1 MRRLALPLLLPLLL
15 FPLLAN
21 AEPATL
27 VRATELK
34 AAPATDAAT
43 VASLPENAAVETLER
58 KGGWTRVKGVAGE
71 GWVRMLAL
79 RFGGPGAAKQ
89 GESGIAQIFNVAR
102 TGTSGTQV
110 TTGARGLD
118 ADQLANAQPN
128 PAELAKM
135 KGYAADR
142 AGAEAFAVQGK
153 LAATPVEYPQP

>member
-1 MRRLALPLLLPLLL
+1 MRTLLLLLLALPLL
-15 FPLLAN
+15 AA

-27 VRATELK
+27 IRATDLK
-34 AAPATDAAT
+34 EEPATDAPT
-43 VASLPENAAVETLER
+43 VAKLPENTAVEALQR
-58 KGGWTRVKGVAGE
+58 KGGWTRIKAGTSE

-79 RFGGPGAAKQ
+79 RFGAPGEVKK
-89 GESGIAQIFNVAR
+89 GDSGVTQLFNVAR

-135 KGYAADR
+135 ANFAAD
-142 AGAEAFAVQGK
+142 AQAAASFAAKGK
-153 LAATPVEYPQP
+153 LSATSVEYPK

>member
-1 MRRLALPLLLPLLL
+1 MRTLLLLLLALPV
-15 FPLLAN
+15 LAA

-27 VRATELK
+27 IRATELK
-34 AAPATDAAT
+34 QAPATDAPT
-43 VASLPENAAVETLER
+43 VAKLAENAAVEALQR
-58 KGGWTRVKGVAGE
+58 KGGWTRIKAGADE

-79 RFGGPGAAKQ
+79 RFGGTGEAKK
-89 GESGIAQIFNVAR
+89 GDSGVTQLFNVAR

-135 KGYAADR
+135 TKFAAD
-142 AGAEAFAVQGK
+142 ADAAASFAAKGK
-153 LAATPVEYPQP
+153 LSATAVEYPK

>member
-1 MRRLALPLLLPLLL
+1 MRTLLFLLLAV
-15 FPLLAN
+15 PLLAA

-27 VRATELK
+27 LRATELK
-34 AAPATDAAT
+34 KEPATDAET
-43 VASLPENAAVETLER
+43 VARLPENAAVDALER
-58 KGGWTRVKGVAGE
+58 KGGWTRVKSGTDQ

-79 RFGGPGAAKQ
+79 RFGGPGEVKK
-89 GESGIAQIFNVAR
+89 GDSGVTALFNVAR

-135 KGYAADR
+135 TKFAAD
-142 AGAEAFAVQGK
+142 AQAAASFAAKGK
-153 LAATPVEYPQP
+153 LSATSVEYPK

>member
-1 MRRLALPLLLPLLL
+1 MRTLLALLLALPLL
-15 FPLLAN
+15 AA

-34 AAPATDAAT
+34 QEPATDAAT
-43 VASLPENAAVETLER
+43 VAKLPENAAVEALER
-58 KGGWTRVKGVAGE
+58 KGGWTRVKAGAAE
-71 GWVRMLAL
+71 GWVRMLSL
-79 RFGGPGAAKQ
+79 RFGGPGEAKK
-89 GESGIAQIFNVAR
+89 GDSGLTQLFNVAR

-135 KGYAADR
+135 AGFAAD
-142 AGAEAFAVQGK
+142 AEAAASFAAKGK
-153 LAATPVEYPQP
+153 LSATSVEYPK

>member
-1 MRRLALPLLLPLLL
+1 MRSLLLLLL
-15 FPLLAN
+15 AVPLLAG

-34 AAPATDAAT
+34 TAPATDADT
-43 VASLPENAAVETLER
+43 VATLPENAAVQTLER
-58 KGGWTRVKGVAGE
+58 KGGWTRVKADAGE

-79 RFGGPGAAKQ
+79 RFGGPGEAKR
-89 GESGIAQIFNVAR
+89 GDSGITQLFNAAR
-102 TGTSGTQV
+102 TGTSGAQV

-135 KGYAADR
+135 DSFAAD
-142 AGAEAFAVQGK
+142 AGAAAGFAAKGK
-153 LAATPVEYPQP
+153 LSAAAVEYPK